1 MGKTWKIAGCGVV
14 ATLLICMTTIA
25 GAEQRTELLGDRVA
39 SGSAGRVIRIEP
51 GTRYVNVEGGETIR
65 FEINGKIFAWNFS
78 GPLTVTSFNLRQ
90 VVPASLLDHDV
101 LVYIRANPDYRGP
114 G

>member
-1 MGKTWKIAGCGVV
+1 MFNAWKIAGCGIA
-14 ATLLICMTTIA
+14 ATLSICTATIA
-25 GAEQRTELLGDRVA
+25 GAEQRTELLGDPVA
-39 SGSAGRVIRIEP
+39 SGSMGRVIRIDP

-65 FEINGKIFAWNFS
+65 FDINGKIFGWNFS

-90 VVPASLLDHDV
+90 VVPPGLLDHDV